1 MRKLVRHA
9 AAVFLV
15 SIAVQPWCA
24 QAQQADQPVLHGYQ
38 KAPAPISDLLSAP
51 PTPLVLVSPKSDRL
65 LVVDRLANPPVAD
78 LAQPML
84 RLAGLRINPATNG
97 RHHPP
102 RLVGLSLVDV
112 ATGATRKVTGLPA
125 GAYMSVPDW
134 SPSGEQ
140 FAFTNVSANGIELWV
155 GQAATAHV
163 VKMEGVKISAIL
175 GDAVQWMPDG
185 HTLLIQTVPSGC
197 GAVPAE
203 PKVPE
208 GPIIQESDGKKA
220 PVRTYEDLLANAHDE
235 DLFDY
240 YATVQLTLV
249 KTHTGKLGPVKASLT
264 TEGNVGKPGIFARI
278 EPSPDGQHV
287 LVSRI
292 HRPYSYLSPESEFPR
307 EVEVWDLKGKLEYK
321 LASQPLAEHVP
332 TEGVLTGPRS
342 SEWIATQPATLLWAE
357 ALDGG
362 DPKNKAPYRDH
373 LLMLSAPFKDQ
384 PKELVKLEQRYVS
397 GGGFGGGG
405 FGASARSGVEWG
417 ENGIGL
423 VHDYDRERRWTRTF
437 LININQPGQTPKL
450 IWERSIRDRY
460 KDPGSPVMR
469 TLANTIPEIPGN
481 NAFGAGR
488 GATKHIM
495 RQQGDSIFLLG
506 RGASQKGEFPFL
518 DRYDLKTGKAERI
531 FQGADGSYEEPVTLL
546 SDDGS
551 RFLTRS
557 ESPTD
562 PPNIFI
568 LSAGSAGKKALTHFP
583 DPAPQ
588 LRGITKQLVTYK
600 RADGVQLSF
609 TLYLPANYK
618 QGERLPT
625 IVWAYPLEFNDAGTA
640 GQVTGSPYR
649 FTTIGGIS
657 HLFLVTQGYAVL
669 DNATMPVIGD
679 PETMNNTYVEQIV
692 SSAKAAIDKAT
703 EMGVTDPSRVG
714 VGGHSYGAF
723 MTANLLAH
731 SDLFRAGVARSGA
744 YNRTLTP
751 FGFQSERRTI
761 WEAPEMYIKVSPFMH
776 ADKIKHPILL
786 IHGMADDNSGTFPI
800 QSERMYQAIKGNG
813 GIVRY
818 VQLPYEAH
826 GYLGRESTEHT
837 LWEMVTWFDKW
848 VKNAPPAEHI
858 KTANSGEQ
866 HE

>member
-1 MRKLVRHA
+1 MNQLLRRILPLLVICA
-9 AAVFLV
+9 TVAGFAP
-15 SIAVQPWCA
+15 SAYA
-24 QAQQADQPVLHGYQ
+24 QAAEPAVLHGYQ
-38 KAPAPISDLLSAP
+38 KAPQPIHDLLSAP
-51 PTPLVLVSPKSDRL
+51 PTPLVLVSPKVDQL
-65 LVVDRLANPPVAD
+65 LVADRLANPPIAD
-78 LAQPML
+78 LAAPML

-112 ATGATRKVTGLPA
+112 ATGKARKVTGLPA
-125 GAYMSVPDW
+125 IPYLSVPEW
-134 SPSGEQ
+134 SPDGKQ
-140 FAFTNVSANGIELWV
+140 FAFTNATAEGIDLWI
-155 GQAATAHV
+155 GNAATAAAV
-163 VKMEGVKISAIL
+163 PFGGIKISAIL

-185 HTLLIQTVPSGC
+185 NLLVQTVPAGR
-197 GAVPAE
+197 GKPPTDAKIPD
-203 PKVPE
+203 

-220 PVRTYEDLLANAHDE
+220 PVRTYEDLLQNAHDE

-240 YATVQLTLV
+240 YATVQLTSLNV
-249 KTHTGKLGPVKASLT
+249 HTGKLGPIRASVT
-264 TEGNVGKPGIFARI
+264 TDHGIGKPAIFARVQ
-278 EPSPDGQHV
+278 PSPDGQHI

-292 HRPYSYLSPESEFPR
+292 RRPYSYLSPESEFPR
-307 EVEVWDLKGKLEYK
+307 EVEVWDRSGKLEYK

-332 TEGVLTGPRS
+332 TGGVITGPRDY
-342 SEWIATQPATLLWAE
+342 EWVAAQPATLVWAE

-362 DPKNKAPYRDH
+362 NPKTKAPYRDH
-373 LLMLSAPFKDQ
+373 LLMLSAPFNAQ
-384 PKELVKLEQRYVS
+384 PKELVKLEQRYTP
-397 GGGFGGGG
+397 GGFGGGG
-405 FGASARSGVEWG
+405 GGGFGRSGIEWG
-417 ENGIGL
+417 ESGIGF
-423 VHDYDRERRWTRTF
+423 VRDFDRNRLWTRTF
-437 LININQPGQTPKL
+437 LIDINQPGQAPRL
-450 IWERSIRDRY
+450 IWERSSQDRY
-460 KDPGSPVMR
+460 KDPGRPVMHI
-469 TLANTIPEIPGN
+469 LAN
-481 NAFGAGR
+481 GR
-488 GATKHIM
+488 RVM
-495 RQQGDSIFLLG
+495 WQQGDSIFLEG
-506 RGASQKGEFPFL
+506 AGASEKGEFPFL
-518 DRYDLKTGKAERI
+518 DRYDLKSGKSERL
-531 FQGADGSYEEPVTLL
+531 FQCADGSFESVVALA
-546 SDDGS
+546 SADGS
-551 RFLTRS
+551 HFITRH

-562 PPNIFI
+562 PPNYF
-568 LSAGSAGKKALTHFP
+568 LRAAGSQDKRTLTSFP

-609 TLYLPANYK
+609 TLYLPPNYK

-625 IVWAYPLEFNDAGTA
+625 VVWAYPLEFNDASNA
-640 GQVTGSPYR
+640 GQVAGSPYH

-657 HLFLVTQGYAVL
+657 HLFLTTQGYAVL

-679 PETMNNTYVEQIV
+679 PETVNNTYVEQIV
-692 SSAKAAIDKAT
+692 SSAKAAIDKAV
-703 EMGVTDPSRVG
+703 EMGVTDRDRVG

-761 WEAPEMYIKVSPFMH
+761 WEAPEMYMKVSPFMY

-837 LWEMVTWFDKW
+837 LWEMVSWFDKW
-848 VKNAPPAEHI
+848 VKNAPAPNPS
-858 KTANSGEQ
+858 KTASGGSAQ
-866 HE
+866 